1 MRAPR
6 IAGTAVASAAV
17 LLLVGRA
24 ATAELPALPAPQE
37 VKQRPVVEMLPPGVR
52 RPSRGFS
59 LVDPA
64 TAPRRDPPPPAGG
77 IDFGEV
83 GSGPRGLQL
92 ELPSSSRRR

>member
-1 MRAPR
+1 MNPKRVVGVALV
-6 IAGTAVASAAV
+6 AVAVLFPVASGAV
-17 LLLVGRA
+17 ADLPP
-24 ATAELPALPAPQE
+24 LPAAE
-37 VKQRPVVEMLPPGVR
+37 DVKQRPVVEMLPPGVR
-52 RPSRGFS
+52 RPGRGFS

-92 ELPSSSRRR
+92 ELPDSSRRR